1 MAFAPAARRH
11 SKARLAISG
20 PSGSGKTYTSLQIA
34 KLFSDRVALADSERG
49 SASKYALKAGTKER
63 PGNWRFDVDQV
74 NELNPLGYVQK
85 VRDAAAAG
93 YPVLVIDSYSHSWL
107 GALATVDA
115 IGGNKFTG
123 GWKAVTPQVTKLVDT
138 ILRYPGHVIATMRS
152 KGDWVIE
159 EDAKGKKVPRKVG
172 MAPVAREGTEYE
184 FDVMID
190 LTPEGTITVMKS
202 RCEAIPNGQVFDRDE
217 IPAFVEKLKAWLD
230 EGTPLSPLESLI
242 ERIRFV
248 ATYADLQALVP
259 EIKALSPEDRATIK
273 ATYEARKAELVVQEE
288 EVPA

>member
-1 MAFAPAARRH
+1 MAFAPAARRN
-11 SKARLAISG
+11 SKARLAVSG
-20 PSGSGKTYTSLQIA
+20 PSGSGKTYTSLQIG
-34 KLFSDRVALADSERG
+34 KLLHERVALADSERG
-49 SASKYALKAGTKER
+49 SASKYALKEGTKER
-63 PGNWRFDVDQV
+63 AGNWRFDSDQV
-74 NELNPLGYVQK
+74 NELNPLGYVQV
-85 VRDAAAAG
+85 VREAASAG
-93 YPVLVIDSYSHSWL
+93 YPVLIVDSYSHSWL

-152 KGDWVIE
+152 KSDYVVE
-159 EDAKGKKVPRKVG
+159 EANGKKVPRKIG

-184 FDVMID
+184 FDLMLD
-190 LTPEGTITVMKS
+190 LTLEGTLTVTKS
-202 RCEAIPNGQVFDRDE
+202 RCEALPVGFVFDRDG

-248 ATYADLQALVP
+248 ATYADLQALAP
-259 EIKALSPEDRATIK
+259 EIKALSPEDRASIK
-273 ATYEARKAELVVQEE
+273 PIYEARKAELVAQEE
-288 EVPA
+288 EVPS